1 MFWHG
6 FNYTGVF
13 GGWMIV
19 FWILLIVALLF
30 GAFRMRRWHRGWG
43 CRYPYAGRRDEKDAV
58 DIARE
63 RYARGEIT
71 EEEFKKITK
80 TLS

>member
-1 MFWHG
+1 MIFWVLLIAAVV
-6 FNYTGVF
+6 FGVF
-13 GGWMIV
+13 RVIRWRKGGCCGV
-19 FWILLIVALLF
+19 
-30 GAFRMRRWHRGWG
+30 
-43 CRYPYAGRRDEKDAV
+43 PYAESGSNKAK

-63 RYARGEIT
+63 RYASGEIS

>member
-6 FNYTGVF
+6 FNYIGSF
-13 GGWMIV
+13 GGWMIII
-19 FWILLIVALLF
+19 WILLIVALVF
-30 GAFRMRRWHRGWG
+30 GVFRMRRWRGGG
-43 CRYPYAGRRDEKDAV
+43 CCGVPSAESDSNKAK

-71 EEEFKKITK
+71 EEEFKKIAK